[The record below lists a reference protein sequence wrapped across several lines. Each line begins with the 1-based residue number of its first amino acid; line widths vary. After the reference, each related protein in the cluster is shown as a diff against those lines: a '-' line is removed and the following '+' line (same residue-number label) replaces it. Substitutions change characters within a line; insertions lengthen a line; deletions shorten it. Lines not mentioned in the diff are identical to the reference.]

1 MERNEKNYNTNLIL
15 IIYLDLLLNF
25 LNQFQIIELK

>member
-1 MERNEKNYNTNLIL
+1 MERNEKNYNTNHIL

-25 LNQFQIIELK
+25 LNQFQINELK

>member
-1 MERNEKNYNTNLIL
+1 MERNEEKYKTNHIL

-25 LNQFQIIELK
+25 LNQFQINELK